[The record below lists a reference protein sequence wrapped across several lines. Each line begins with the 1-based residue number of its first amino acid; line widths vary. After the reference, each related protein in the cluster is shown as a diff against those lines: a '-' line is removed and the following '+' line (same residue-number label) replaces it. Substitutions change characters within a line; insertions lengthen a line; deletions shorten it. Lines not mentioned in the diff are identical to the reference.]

1 MRRSDNS
8 ILASAVPLVCAFT
21 LAMNVLQAEE
31 STGKR
36 VFSNWCSACHM
47 DSPFAP
53 GTIQLKQTRGPDYA
67 VIEQRTDLSAAL
79 IRLRVRKGLAG
90 MPSFRRTEIS
100 NQDLDALIDY
110 LVRK

>member
-1 MRRSDNS
+1 MRRSGNR
-8 ILASAVPLVCAFT
+8 IIAPAVTFVCAFT
-21 LAMNVLQAEE
+21 LAMSGVQAEV
-31 STGKR
+31 STGQR
-36 VFSNWCSACHM
+36 VFLKWCSACHM

-67 VIEQRTDLSAAL
+67 VIEQRTDLSEAV

-90 MPSFRRTEIS
+90 MPLFRRTEIS
-100 NQDLDALIDY
+100 NQDLDALVDY